1 MSVKGKLEN
10 DLKDALRAR
19 DAERTSLARLM
30 IAQIKNR
37 EIEKR
42 SKEGTTDE
50 LSDEEVFEVLRREL
64 KKRREAIELFKKG
77 GREDLAGK
85 EEREIGLIAL
95 YLPPEMGRE
104 EIEQVVERIIAGGSS
119 DFNSA
124 MREAMKELKGKADG
138 RMVGEIVKGK
148 IPR

>member
-64 KKRREAIELFKKG
+64 KKRREAIELFKK
-77 GREDLAGK
+77 
-85 EEREIGLIAL
+85 
-95 YLPPEMGRE
+95 
-104 EIEQVVERIIAGGSS
+104 
-119 DFNSA
+119 
-124 MREAMKELKGKADG
+124 
-138 RMVGEIVKGK
+138 
-148 IPR
+148 